1 MQMTTKT
8 IVQDWSETG
17 FEGPEKLLEVWF
29 SPSPSAL
36 PQSCNPQGL
45 KSVSRSV
52 WEPMLD
58 LVQCKILSV
67 INAEEID
74 AYLLS
79 ESSMF
84 VFPHKIILKTCG
96 TTTLLA
102 GLQKLLDIAVE
113 HAGFPIDVKP
123 WRVFYSRKNFM
134 FPDAQKA
141 PHKTWQDEMAYLDR
155 HFESGSAYQIGPM
168 NGDHWYLYIF
178 SQEQTQVVAT
188 GHHTGSESFE
198 DETLEILMTN
208 LDHKQ
213 AKQFY
218 KTTFTQIEGDHAAKD
233 GVPKGTEYSAGANSE
248 GHTLGM
254 KSSKLSGLK
263 AICCRTEATAWDSFL
278 FDPLGYSAN
287 MVSGSKYATI
297 HITPE
302 PECSYASFETNMT
315 GMVKDLPQVLDVFLP
330 GNFTMT
336 RFATK
341 RDGATDDL
349 QIAGYKRLDL
359 IHYELA
365 GYYLEFQNWRRI

>member
-29 SPSPSAL
+29 SASATTL
-36 PQSCNPQGL
+36 PASCVPGGL
-45 KSVSRSV
+45 KAVTRDI

-58 LVQCKILSV
+58 LVQCKVLSV
-67 INAEEID
+67 INSNDID

-102 GLQKLLDIAVE
+102 GLQRLLDIAVDY
-113 HAGFPIDVKP
+113 AGFPIGVKP

-141 PHKTWQDEMAYLDR
+141 PHKTWQDEMKYLDN
-155 HFESGSAYQIGPM
+155 HFENGSAYQIGPM
-168 NGDHWYLYIF
+168 NGDHWFLYMF
-178 SQEQTQVVAT
+178 GQEHNQVIET
-188 GHHTGSESFE
+188 GHHSATEEFE

-208 LDHKQ
+208 LDRKQ
-213 AKQFY
+213 ARQFY
-218 KTTFTQIEGDHAAKD
+218 KTSFVDQNNSLRTD
-233 GVPKGTEYSAGANSE
+233 GIPKGTEYSSNENSE
-248 GHTLGM
+248 GHTFGV
-254 KSSKLSGLK
+254 KAAKLSGLK
-263 AICCRTEATAWDSFL
+263 NLCCRSTSAVMDSFL
-278 FDPLGYSAN
+278 FDPLGFSAN
-287 MVSGSKYATI
+287 MVDGTKYATI

-302 PECSYASFETNMT
+302 PECSYASFETNMS
-315 GMVKDLPQVLDVFLP
+315 GVVRDLPSVLDVFSP

-336 RFATK
+336 RFSTK
-341 RDGATDDL
+341 RDGATNEMS
-349 QIAGYKRLDL
+349 IEGYKRMDL
-359 IHYELA
+359 IHYELD
-365 GYYLEFQNWRRI
+365 GYFLEFQNWRKL

>member
-1 MQMTTKT
+1 MTTKT

-29 SPSPSAL
+29 SPSADSL
-36 PQSCNPQGL
+36 PVPCNDGGL
-45 KSVSRSV
+45 KSVPRDV
-52 WEPMLD
+52 WVPMLD
-58 LVQCKILSV
+58 LVQCKVLSV
-67 INAEEID
+67 IKSREID

-102 GLQKLLDIAVE
+102 GLRRLLDIAVE
-113 HAGFPIDVKP
+113 YAGFPREIKP

-141 PHKTWQDEMAYLDR
+141 PHKTWQDEMDFLDR
-155 HFESGSAYQIGPM
+155 HFDGGSAYQIGPM
-168 NGDHWYLYIF
+168 NGDHWYLYIL
-178 SQEQTQVVAT
+178 SHEQEQVLET
-188 GHHTGSESFE
+188 GHHTGDEDFE
-198 DETLEILMTN
+198 DETLEILMTS
-208 LDHKQ
+208 LDPKQ
-213 AKQFY
+213 ARQFY
-218 KTTFTQIEGDHAAKD
+218 KSTFGEANTKHITTD
-233 GVPKGTEYSAGANSE
+233 GVPKGTEYSAGDNSV
-248 GHTLGM
+248 GHLLGT
-254 KSSKLSGLK
+254 KAAKLSGLK
-263 AICCRTEATAWDSFL
+263 SICCRTETSVMDSFL
-278 FDPLGYSAN
+278 FDPLGFSAN
-287 MVSGSKYATI
+287 MVDAANYATI

-315 GMVKDLPQVLDVFLP
+315 GVVKDLPKVLDVFLP

-341 RDGATDDL
+341 RDGATDEL
-349 QIAGYKRLDL
+349 RIPGYKRLDL
-359 IHYELA
+359 IHYELD